1 MVYYY
6 VKIVRIWGY
15 IMFMLK
21 INLIYFNVVIM
32 IIWRFNYG

>member
-6 VKIVRIWGY
+6 VKIVRNWGY

-21 INLIYFNVVIM
+21 INLIYFIVVIM